1 MTRNALAIVALFLGL
16 VGTHLTP
23 VSADSACTSFAREQ
37 CERVAAI
44 TSSTASFSVVA
55 PANVHWFTPGGVAR
69 EHFEAMSVLAPESY
83 RMAPAPAVGGK
94 FGQAEYDQ
102 ILVSMEDVTGVTAP
116 VVSMNDQQR
125 YREESTTAAN
135 TVASTTTEC
144 THPAIGF
151 PTCYTL
157 QADGTWAREELSDID
172 ANWIVV
178 GTVTADEVAAAIG
191 DANATAVHGA
201 SFGPAATVPGIDY
214 RFVEQNTITLP
225 NVSAADALTPM
236 MSAQQRALEESTTAA
251 ATVPDYR
258 TIDAATDDD
267 RLMGNTSAPYM
278 EDFTPPTGPNR

>member
-1 MTRNALAIVALFLGL
+1 MTRKALAIVALFLGL
-16 VGTHLTP
+16 VGTHLTS
-23 VSADSACTSFAREQ
+23 VSADSHCTGFAREQ

-55 PANVHWFTPGGVAR
+55 PASVHWFTPDEMAQ

-83 RMAPAPAVGGK
+83 RMAPAPAVGGQ

-125 YREESTTAAN
+125 YLEESTTAAN

-144 THPAIGF
+144 THPATGF
-151 PTCYTL
+151 PTCYTP
-157 QADGTWAREELSDID
+157 QADGTWAREELTDID
-172 ANWIVV
+172 ASWIVV
-178 GTVTADEVAAAIG
+178 GSVTADEVTAAIG
-191 DANATAVHGA
+191 DANATAVHVAG
-201 SFGPAATVPGIDY
+201 FGPVATVPGIDY

-225 NVSAADALTPM
+225 SVGGADGFTPM

-251 ATVPDYR
+251 ATVPSYR
-258 TIDAATDDD
+258 TIDGATDYD

-278 EDFTPPTGPNR
+278 EDFTPPTGQNR